1 MYICREYVIID
12 YTANEAGG
20 ENMFSKPIRRTA
32 AALAALAFAT
42 GCAAQRGEPH
52 EAPSN
57 AAAED
62 AVTFTIMANLHTPVV
77 PSQKLE
83 LLLEEKTGTRIT
95 FQWAPD
101 GSYEEKFNAS
111 FATDTLPEAV
121 FLKNSAMMNLVADP
135 IRNGLFW
142 EIGPYL
148 ERFPN
153 LSRLNP
159 DVLRNIAVD
168 GKIYGLYQERPLSRQ
183 GIIYRKDWA
192 DRLALKAPTT
202 IDELYTML
210 YRFTFD
216 DPDGNGVDDT
226 IGLTDRNDLVYGA
239 FKTMLS
245 YFGGPNGWGERDG
258 KLLPEFLFPEYKAT
272 MNFFRKLHQEGV
284 MNKDFPVTSKAD
296 QQELLT
302 SGKAGVYVGAMGDV
316 ISLQQETELAGA
328 EFDVQNRIEGPKGE
342 RIWATPGFGTVVM
355 FPKSAVESEEELLN
369 VLGFFDRLMDAELAN
384 LLRWG
389 VEGEHYTVQEGK
401 AVPIDNFA
409 KLQKEVKAYQGIEIG
424 GTNTIPGLLEPDF
437 QSPVKAKAELL
448 TRDNESMLVHD
459 PAEALESVT
468 YHERGE
474 RLQKYITDATY
485 KYILGLID
493 EAGFDA
499 EANRWLSEGGHQ
511 MIEEMNAAYEAASK

>member
-1 MYICREYVIID
+1 
-12 YTANEAGG
+12 
-20 ENMFSKPIRRTA
+20 MFSKPIRRTA
-32 AALAALAFAT
+32 AALAALALST
-42 GCAAQRGEPH
+42 GCAAQGGASH
-52 EAPSN
+52 GASSS
-57 AAAED
+57 AAAKD
-62 AVTFTIMANLHTPVV
+62 AVSFTIMANLHTPVV
-77 PSQKLE
+77 PSPKLE
-83 LLLEEKTGTRIT
+83 LLLEEKTGARIT

-111 FATDTLPEAV
+111 FTTDTLPEAV
-121 FLKNSAMMNLVADP
+121 FLKNAAMMNLVADP

-142 EIGPYL
+142 EVGPYL

-153 LSRLNP
+153 LRKLNP

-192 DRLALKAPTT
+192 DRLGLKAPTT
-202 IDELYTML
+202 VDELYTML
-210 YRFTFD
+210 YRFTYD

-239 FKTMLS
+239 FKTIAS
-245 YFGGPNGWGERDG
+245 YLGTPNGWGEREG
-258 KLLPEFLFPEYKAT
+258 KLLPEFLFPEYKDT
-272 MNFFRKLHQEGV
+272 MDFFRKMHREGV

-296 QQELLT
+296 QQEMLT

-316 ISLQQETELAGA
+316 ISLQKETAEAVPEA
-328 EFDVQNRIEGPKGE
+328 EFDVHNRIQGPKGE
-342 RIWATPGFGTVVM
+342 RVWATPGFGTVVM
-355 FPKSAVESEEELLN
+355 FPKSAVETEEELLQ

-389 VEGEHYTVQEGK
+389 VEGEHYAVQGGK
-401 AVPIDNFA
+401 AVPIDDFA
-409 KLQKEVKAYQGIEIG
+409 KLDKEVKAYQGIEIG
-424 GTNTIPGLLEPDF
+424 GPNTIPGLLDPDF

-448 TRDNESMLVHD
+448 TRDNETMLVHN

-499 EANRWLSEGGHQ
+499 EVNRWLAEGGHL
-511 MIEEMNAAYEAASK
+511 MIEEMNAAYKAASK